1 MGVFLKEEK
10 AEQEEFN
17 GPQALCSEE
26 LNPVHMVH
34 IDLTMCLA
42 LLKCM

>member
-26 LNPVHMVH
+26 LNP
-34 IDLTMCLA
+34 
-42 LLKCM
+42 LLEQGKPWCIWYI